1 MLVDKHEINSPSDK
15 KVRITSAWP
24 GPAAGLSALNR
35 HQPDMPTRNLQTSQ
49 VTQSLLLRSQFFSHI
64 NCGANRG
71 PTEDVYS

>member
-35 HQPDMPTRNLQTSQ
+35 HQPDMPTQHQPNTLVCRLH
-49 VTQSLLLRSQFFSHI
+49 R
-64 NCGANRG
+64 
-71 PTEDVYS
+71 